1 MDYRE
6 RISHIAN
13 LTMDEIIANCRAH
26 LSPYFRQRPY
36 WHPEIKHGVD
46 LLHSNEALDCYMA
59 AYGQMHQ
66 SKCRA
71 ALQNIPFPP
80 PGKSNSLSV
89 EVIDWGCG
97 QGIGSVCVID
107 FLKDREL
114 TRWLKRVT
122 LIEPSMEALER
133 AQANVERA
141 TGGGVR
147 ILPINM
153 YLPAVGSADEIDSV
167 LIEYDYVFH
176 IFSNILD
183 VSEIDLSKLARCL
196 AVPAHTH
203 YVLCM
208 GPMNANAFRID
219 RFCDIFQPQSYF
231 SNISSRRYD
240 CTSDTGY
247 NFTCKTKAF
256 VYDGE
261 SLDVSKYNPEEK
273 ASDKVLS
280 EYNVNLQITGGTMSY
295 DKGIVYSRLQKLLW
309 RNENDLLYL
318 DPDINGV
325 LPDFIIVRP
334 KMGMIVINL
343 FDENLSQCTIS
354 KDSTEK
360 KTPVVIVHKG
370 ATQQKEICSPLIVLD
385 NYQSQLIENFVELTA
400 AVIRDNRN
408 LGVVKKVLICTGGS
422 TAQAKELFRN
432 SNYVMVYG
440 REFLDDES
448 VSERLFDDL
457 RLNFVNQIFDSV
469 VLSRLKHDLSPRWHS
484 YREGMPVHL
493 TRQQNILAQSEEG
506 AQHKISGVA
515 GSGKTQVMAT
525 RAVNAQVRTGGRV
538 LLLTF
543 NITLAN
549 YLRMR
554 IGQVRADFPWDG
566 IHIDYYSR
574 LFQKHAYATGLHIN
588 YDLQG
593 HSDDFDN
600 PEFFRDVVDLLP
612 KYDAIFIDEVQD
624 YKTVWLRLLQNF
636 FLRPGGEFVVF
647 GDPKQNIYG
656 RELDSEGNVRIG
668 VIPGVWNRSLTKGQ
682 RFTNPSLASLAMAFQ
697 QRYLGQGESIEASDA
712 AAQLDTG
719 FRFNIIEYEYITDI
733 GLECVDQSVY
743 QKCKLFIEAN
753 RLDEGKVAI
762 VAPQIAILQRIDSL
776 YRADTGKSTTVS
788 FARQEDL
795 ERIEQQSAPG
805 SIGYQRDVKRLEK
818 VFKRG
823 FTIDT
828 YDLKLSTIQSFKG
841 WEANT
846 IICIVLNEQY
856 GDTAKP
862 PSPQLVYTGITRA
875 KENLLV
881 INVECQQYHR
891 FFETAIH
898 A

>member
-1 MDYRE
+1 MSYRD

-26 LSPYFRQRPY
+26 LPACYRHCPYG
-36 WHPEIKHGVD
+36 HPELNHGVD
-46 LLHSNEALDCYMA
+46 LLRSDAGLDCYMA
-59 AYGQMHQ
+59 AYGEMHQ

-80 PGKSNSLSV
+80 PTGNNLTV
-89 EVIDWGCG
+89 EIIDWGCG

-122 LIEPSMEALER
+122 LIEPSAEALER

-141 TGGGVR
+141 TAGGVR
-147 ILPINM
+147 IIPINR
-153 YLPAVGSADEIDSV
+153 YLPAVRSADEIDNV
-167 LIEYDYVFH
+167 QIEYDYVFH

-183 VSEIDLSKLARCL
+183 VENIDLAKLARCL
-196 AVPAHTH
+196 AVPGHTH
-203 YVLCM
+203 YVLCA
-208 GPMNANAFRID
+208 GPLNGNAFRID
-219 RFCDIFQPQSYF
+219 RFCEIFQPKAYF
-231 SNISSRRYD
+231 SNISNWSYNR
-240 CTSDTGY
+240 TSDTGY
-247 NFTCKTKAF
+247 NYTCKTKAF
-256 VYDGE
+256 VYDGGT
-261 SLDVSKYNPEEK
+261 LNLSKYNPAEQ
-273 ASDKVLS
+273 STQKVYG
-280 EYNVNLQITGGTMSY
+280 EYDVNLQITNGTMSNG
-295 DKGIVYSRLQKLLW
+295 KGWLYYRLQNVLGP
-309 RNENDLLYL
+309 NDLLYL
-318 DPDINGV
+318 DPDINGIV
-325 LPDFIIVRP
+325 PDFIVVRP
-334 KMGMIVINL
+334 NVGMIIINL
-343 FDENLSQCTIS
+343 FDENLAQCTIG
-354 KDSTEK
+354 KDSTDK
-360 KTPVVIVHKG
+360 KAPVVIVRKG
-370 ATQQKEICSPLIVLD
+370 AMQQKEICSPLSVLET
-385 NYQSQLIENFVELTA
+385 YQGQLIENFSELTA

-408 LGVVKKVLICTGGS
+408 LGLVKKVLICSGG
-422 TAQAKELFRN
+422 TTVQAKALF
-432 SNYVMVYG
+432 SNTNYTTVYG

-448 VSERLFDDL
+448 VSRRMADDM
-457 RLNFVNQIFDSV
+457 RFNFVNQIFDSV
-469 VLSRLKHDLSPRWHS
+469 VLSRLKHELSPRWHS
-484 YREGMPVHL
+484 YREGIPVHL
-493 TRQQNILAQSEEG
+493 TRQQNALALSEEG
-506 AQHKISGVA
+506 VQRKISGVA

-554 IGQVRADFPWDG
+554 IGQVRADFPWEG

-574 LFQKHAYATGLHIN
+574 LFQKHAFATHLHIH
-588 YDLQG
+588 YDSQG

-600 PEFFRDVVDLLP
+600 PEFFRDVADRLP

-668 VIPGVWNRSLTKGQ
+668 VIPGVWNKSLTQSQ
-682 RFTNPSLASLAMAFQ
+682 RFTNQALASIAMAFQ
-697 QRYLGQGESIEASDA
+697 QHYLGYGESIESSDA
-712 AAQLDTG
+712 AMQLDTG

-733 GLECVDQSVY
+733 GLECVAQSVY
-743 QKCKLFIEAN
+743 QKCKQFIEAN

-776 YRADTGKSTTVS
+776 YRADTGKSTTVT
-788 FARQEDL
+788 FARQVELDQ
-795 ERIEQQSAPG
+795 IAKQCAPG
-805 SIGYQRDVKRLEK
+805 ATGYNRDVKRLEK
-818 VFKRG
+818 VYKRR
-823 FTIDT
+823 FTMDT
-828 YDLKLSTIQSFKG
+828 HDLKLSTIQSFKG

-846 IICIVLNEQY
+846 IICIVLNEEY

-875 KENLLV
+875 RENLLV
-881 INVECQQYHR
+881 INVECPLYHR